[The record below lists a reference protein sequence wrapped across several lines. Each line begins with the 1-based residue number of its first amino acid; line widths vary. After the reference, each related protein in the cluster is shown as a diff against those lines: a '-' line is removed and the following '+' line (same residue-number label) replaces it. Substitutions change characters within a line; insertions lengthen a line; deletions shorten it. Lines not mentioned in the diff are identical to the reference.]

1 MLPGPPECSKLLFFS
16 FPLSVSFY
24 SSEAALAKAMFEETL
39 KVFFNLK
46 HFMTYL
52 QTKYLS

>member
-1 MLPGPPECSKLLFFS
+1 MLPGPPECSKLLIFS

-39 KVFFNLK
+39 KVFNLK